1 MLQLKKC
8 WGFIVDVHAKEW
20 MHNDEDAADEDAADE
35 DAADEDAADVEIT
48 Q

>member
-1 MLQLKKC
+1 M
-8 WGFIVDVHAKEW
+8 HAKEW

-35 DAADEDAADVEIT
+35 DAADVEIT